1 MSEKPSRLV
10 NRQSRSAAKAESRKA
25 DLSRLSQG
33 EQAAVLQ
40 GQNSIFPDEFFR
52 KGRISNLAQAVGR

>member
-1 MSEKPSRLV
+1 MSEKPSRQV
-10 NRQSRSAAKAESRKA
+10 NRQSRCVAKAEWRKA

-40 GQNSIFPDEFFR
+40 GQNSILSDEFFR
-52 KGRISNLAQAVGR
+52 KGRISNFARAVGR